1 MQNLNNK
8 YENKYLIDYAN
19 IKSGIIKYQKNF
31 LSEDEFYDFVKKPFK
46 GMPLLL
52 PFGLKS
58 FDYSRAKNFFFI
70 KKYFYYKNVYFLK
83 DKKKIN
89 YIDKIIKIPSFF
101 CTGAIPK
108 KKFNNYIKK
117 IIKQNLDI
125 KKKIFVIKKRF
136 KNIVAF
142 QTRNIPHSGHLEIIN
157 YLLDKYNCVVIN
169 PLIGFKKSGD
179 IKSHILKKIFIF
191 LIKKKYQQKN
201 IFYFPVVSNFFYA
214 GPREA
219 LHHLNLRE
227 MLGFKHFLVGRDHAG
242 IKNLYHPLDA
252 YKFVKKYKYN
262 FKIRVVDIK
271 GAYFSSKTKRVE
283 ISNKFNNGQSLKDI
297 SGTNFRKYLKKKKIY
312 NFADESLQKYIHKIK
327 KNIFY

>member
-1 MQNLNNK
+1 MQNLNNI

-19 IKSGIIKYQKNF
+19 LKSGIIKYQKNF

-52 PFGLKS
+52 PVGLKS
-58 FDYSRAKNFFFI
+58 FDYSKAKNFFFI
-70 KKYFYYKNVYFLK
+70 KKYFYYKNIYFLK

-89 YIDKIIKIPSFF
+89 YIDKIIKIPCFF
-101 CTGAIPK
+101 CIGAIPK
-108 KKFNNYIKK
+108 KKFNKYIKK
-117 IIKQNLDI
+117 IVKQNLEI
-125 KKKIFVIKKRF
+125 KKKIYNIKKRF
-136 KNIVAF
+136 KKIVAF

-179 IKSHILKKIFIF
+179 IKSHFLKKIFMF
-191 LIKKKYQQKN
+191 LIKKKYRKKN

-227 MLGFKHFLVGRDHAG
+227 MLGFKYFLVGRDHAG
-242 IKNLYHPLDA
+242 IKNLYHPFDA

-271 GAYFSSKTKRVE
+271 GAYFSSKTKQVE
-283 ISNKFNNGQSLKDI
+283 ISNKFNNGQNLKDI

-312 NFADESLQKYIHKIK
+312 NFADERLQKYIHKIK